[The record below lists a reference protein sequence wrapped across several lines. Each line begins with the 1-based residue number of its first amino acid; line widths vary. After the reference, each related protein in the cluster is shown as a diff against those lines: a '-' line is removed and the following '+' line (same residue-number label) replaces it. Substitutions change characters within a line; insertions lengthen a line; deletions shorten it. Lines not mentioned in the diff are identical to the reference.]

1 MRDADMEWKYG
12 TEWVDDELDRRAAAE
27 AAVSEST
34 ATPKSAAKRVAV
46 DEADEDVSRKK
57 SKTA

>member
-1 MRDADMEWKYG
+1 MGWEYG

-27 AAVSEST
+27 DAVLENPATPEST
-34 ATPKSAAKRVAV
+34 AKRAAVN
-46 DEADEDVSRKK
+46 EADGDVSRKK